1 MSQSTV
7 DSELT
12 GFATALIENAGGIME
27 WQPDANDAI
36 AIVSE
41 ELAESLGQHEDS
53 FLVTTQPGEKGLVLS
68 LGGEFIDL
76 AGRTLRH
83 FIPAAGAFAVDDAPI
98 RKTEFASIIES
109 SFGWQNARAKVL
121 QPHVMTV
128 PYHAWWFHVTLHSQE
143 TWESVIQISLNAT
156 SRQPLELGEL
166 LQRGD
171 LKPTKANME
180 FTAQSI
186 TTLSPALQLVE
197 AEALHKAS
205 AFLQRIDS
213 QRERDRKR
221 LKDYYQ
227 AMLKESSSTRKR
239 IQPPTPEEL
248 QSQQRAVKSELQ
260 RKLGELDERYQVNAT
275 LRPVVLAELH
285 LPTMEV
291 DVEIQR
297 KSNKRVFRLYWNSV
311 LKQMEPLGCSCCGQ
325 PSWNFWFTNDTV
337 APLCS
342 TCHGTA

>member
-1 MSQSTV
+1 MVWCYRWAASSST
-7 DSELT
+7 
-12 GFATALIENAGGIME
+12 
-27 WQPDANDAI
+27 W
-36 AIVSE
+36 
-41 ELAESLGQHEDS
+41 
-53 FLVTTQPGEKGLVLS
+53 
-68 LGGEFIDL
+68 
-76 AGRTLRH
+76 
-83 FIPAAGAFAVDDAPI
+83 PAARCGTSSQPLVRLWWTIHRFGKRNSRQSLNRPSVG
-98 RKTEFASIIES
+98 KTL
-109 SFGWQNARAKVL
+109 AKVL

-128 PYHAWWFHVTLHSQE
+128 PYHAWWFHVTLHSEE
-143 TWESVIQISLNAT
+143 TWESVIQISLNAS

-171 LKPTKANME
+171 LKPSQADME
-180 FTAQSI
+180 FTANAV

-197 AEALHKAS
+197 AEAMHKAG

-213 QRERDRKR
+213 RRERDRKR

-227 AMLKESSSTRKR
+227 AMLRESSSPRKR
-239 IQPPTPEEL
+239 VQPPTPEEL
-248 QSQQRAVKSELQ
+248 ESQKLAVKSELQ

-285 LPTMEV
+285 LPTVAV

-297 KSNKRVFRLYWNSV
+297 KANKRVFRLYWNSI
-311 LKQMEPLGCSCCGQ
+311 LKQMEPLGCSSCGQ

-342 TCHGTA
+342 ACHD